1 MPGQSDIKE
10 YYKIKIM
17 EIVNTWPMIR
27 QEDPFNGTEG
37 QKLVGCPQQSGP
49 SLALST
55 GDSQAAELVVIS
67 HGGLL
72 PGLTG
77 ICSSYCSLC
86 PFSVCH
92 PIMYAEKGQSFDWV
106 YLAS

>member
-27 QEDPFNGTEG
+27 QEDPFNGTES
-37 QKLVGCPQQSGP
+37 QKSVGCPQQSGP

-67 HGGLL
+67 HRLNWYLL
-72 PGLTG
+72 FLLEFVPIQCLAP
-77 ICSSYCSLC
+77 YY
-86 PFSVCH
+86 VCRERT
-92 PIMYAEKGQSFDWV
+92 II
-106 YLAS
+106 